1 MCKFSKIV
9 TGLLPM
15 VFRIFNNYR
24 TKNVAGIVL
33 LFVLFAN
40 NLFASP
46 PGYPASYT
54 PAELLTKL
62 LKGEYK
68 TNQQAVRWS
77 ATAGDI
83 HEFNGQLGE
92 QNVLYSFIDTTMTI
106 DREGEKIYYTI
117 FHTSPMVINEEGE
130 FVNPNN
136 CHVCGVNLGYFSY
149 IIEND
154 SIYIQKFKRNFATH
168 GSFGEKSYD
177 LSMINLGNGYELL
190 KVDDPYEGMGTA
202 SVATRFYQD
211 GELMLSMISNENNR
225 GNRAEDQ
232 KGYYEFKT
240 DYAYN
245 NKAHTITVK
254 QTGYRIDEQS
264 GRKIQINKTKK
275 LLVDNYTLHF

>member
-46 PGYPASYT
+46 PDYPASYT

-68 TNQQAVRWS
+68 TNQQAVRWN
-77 ATAGDI
+77 ATPGDI

-92 QNVLYSFIDTTMTI
+92 NQVLFSFVDTTI
-106 DREGEKIYYTI
+106 SIERGSEKIYYTI
-117 FHTSPMVINEEGE
+117 FHTAPMVTNDDGE
-130 FVNPNN
+130 FVNANN
-136 CHVCGVNLGYFSY
+136 CHVCGLNLGYFSY
-149 IIEND
+149 TIEND
-154 SIYIQKFKRNFATH
+154 SIYVNKFKRNFATH
-168 GSFGEKSYD
+168 GSFGAKSYN
-177 LSMINLGNGYELL
+177 LSMINLGDGYELL
-190 KVDDPYEGMGTA
+190 KVDDPYEGMGIN
-202 SVATRFYQD
+202 SVATRFYQN
-211 GELMLSMISNENNR
+211 GELMLSFISKENNS
-225 GNRAEDQ
+225 GNRDKDQ

-240 DYAYN
+240 DFAYN
-245 NKAHTITVK
+245 NMEHTITVK
-254 QTGYRIDEQS
+254 QSGYRIDEDS